1 MKNNLPSVFFEYVN
15 YELEGLYEKQLELE
29 VTMQNLYRM
38 IYDLR
43 YTEDFNVNRIVP
55 FHMKELKPYPK
66 FYTKED
72 LDILPISN
80 ELKSYMKTIITY
92 DKYCAVVRSKI
103 KKLKYFTQ
111 FKKLTYY
118 TIMQLAFINLSKV
131 ILNGFSLNLG
141 FGLGSISLIFARPRD
156 GKIVDWFKS
165 IERKEEIIER
175 GGIPYFKYDEE
186 LILSQG
192 LEYDGEEWLTFKEC
206 ELKLYI
212 KWTKSRISFYPKV
225 DYRTFKYSPVVN
237 ITSEHRRVSDFYK
250 YPVDY
255 ILNTNKID
263 LLRKAYILI
272 SKDPTYYL
280 KFRNVEEEKT
290 NYLLTAKKVL

>member
-1 MKNNLPSVFFEYVN
+1 MKNNLPSIFFEYIN

-55 FHMKELKPYPK
+55 FHMKEAKPYPK

-72 LDILPISN
+72 LDILPISI
-80 ELKSYMKTIITY
+80 ELKAYMKTIITY

-175 GGIPYFKYDEE
+175 GGVPYYKYDEE

-192 LEYDGEEWLTFKEC
+192 LEYEGEQWLTFKDC
-206 ELKLYI
+206 DLKLYI
-212 KWTKSRISFYPKV
+212 KWTKSRVAFYPKV
-225 DYRTFKYSPVVN
+225 DYRTYRYSPVVN
-237 ITSEHRRVSDFYK
+237 ITSETRRVSDFYNCS
-250 YPVDY
+250 VNY
-255 ILNTNKID
+255 IMNTNRID
-263 LLRKAYILI
+263 LLRKAYILM

-290 NYLLTAKKVL
+290 NYLLTVNKVL